1 MRSERIV
8 GQLGLTRALKR
19 TCKLTDEE
27 LKKLRSIG
35 GPKRVAEVMRMGH
48 DTAAELLSP
57 NGMVTAA
64 TIARVRARLAEVMV
78 G

>member
-1 MRSERIV
+1 MF
-8 GQLGLTRALKR
+8 
-19 TCKLTDEE
+19 KLTEEE

-48 DTAAELLSP
+48 DTATELLSP
-57 NGMVTAA
+57 HGMVTAA
-64 TIARVRARLAEVMV
+64 TLARVRAQLANLVV